1 MEMQMVEQ
9 VITGGVR
16 LAAYGNCVI
25 NNWIGSPGSKEFAAF
40 DAYLS
45 KVAAHHKEGIIFFV
59 VLEPGAP
66 ILNAEQR
73 KEMEAVYSRW
83 GPSMRAAAQVV
94 EGGNLWSLS
103 ARSVMTALRLVQR
116 RSYPTKVFAD
126 VEEGAEW
133 VAPYVVRPQ
142 NDNASG
148 APSGIIAEIQR
159 LRSGRAA

>member
-1 MEMQMVEQ
+1 MVEQ
-9 VITGGVR
+9 VVIGGVR

-25 NNWIGSPGSKEFAAF
+25 SNWLGSPGSKEFAAHEEYV
-40 DAYLS
+40 A
-45 KVAAHHKEGIIFFV
+45 KVAASQKDGLVFFV

-73 KEMEAVYSRW
+73 KEMEGVYSRW
-83 GPSMRAAAQVV
+83 GPTLRAAAQVV

-116 RSYPTKVFAD
+116 RSYPTRVFAD

-133 VAPYVVRPQ
+133 VAPHVARPE

-148 APSGIIAEIQR
+148 AASGILAEIER